1 MERWKEL
8 PLSFPEPPDWDIEW
22 KEIEQNSC
30 LRELADQMKQT
41 PQDPRW
47 HGEGDVWTHT
57 KMVCDTL
64 TGMGEFRRLHQ
75 RQRREL
81 FLAALLHDAGKIR
94 CTREENARL
103 VSPRHAAAG
112 AHIARTML
120 WKELGMAGAAEL
132 QNFRE
137 TVCALIRYH
146 TAPVHMGEE
155 EDRRKL
161 LRIAAN
167 GELAGD
173 FQISMLCLLS
183 RADVQGR
190 LTDDMEDLDE
200 RIALTELLAEE
211 LGCLESPKSFA
222 SVYAQRAYLNGRLD
236 WPDGELYDDTW
247 GEVILMCGLPGTGK
261 DTWIREHCPELPV
274 VSLDE
279 LRREMKI
286 PPTGAQG
293 PVAAAAREQARR
305 YLRAHKPF
313 VWNAVNLT
321 PDLREKNVRLF
332 EEYRAAVRIIYLE
345 TGWGEELRRNRE
357 RGEIYP
363 EKKIPEQ
370 EIARMLERL
379 TPPERASAQK
389 VEWIIM

>member
-321 PDLREKNVRLF
+321 PDLLEKNVRLF